1 MNSPE
6 TPIGIT
12 PETPIGITDITS
24 IVSGFSDESNNI
36 LLENN
41 YFLLYLLK
49 KNKLLKLE
57 LNWYEISFNLLENS
71 KIIIILKWNTVS
83 IKSIISQNE
92 FWKDDILRL
101 IKNWKKPWSNEWNK
115 SASNFIRSLDLQS
128 IFS

>member
-57 LNWYEISFNLLENS
+57 LN
-71 KIIIILKWNTVS
+71 
-83 IKSIISQNE
+83 
-92 FWKDDILRL
+92 
-101 IKNWKKPWSNEWNK
+101 
-115 SASNFIRSLDLQS
+115 
-128 IFS
+128 